1 MKRRK
6 KKKNSKSPKQYQPLE
21 EPTSFKPTI
30 EPIHASNGSTTLCPK
45 PDRRSRS
52 RGTKTRKS
60 SKRAALRT
68 RTSTHTHT
76 VSLILARVWNA
87 IRNAIR
93 GLARER
99 GQRKDMIRTR
109 AEVQT
114 CRVFPLVAGHRPTP
128 PDTAS
133 PAVYVPDYITIPLLL
148 FDKPIVML
156 SRIYA

>member
-1 MKRRK
+1 MDRPLYAQSQTDDLGHEGQRPESRR
-6 KKKNSKSPKQYQPLE
+6 NGLQFE
-21 EPTSFKPTI
+21 
-30 EPIHASNGSTTLCPK
+30 HA
-45 PDRRSRS
+45 R
-52 RGTKTRKS
+52 
-60 SKRAALRT
+60 
-68 RTSTHTHT
+68 THTHA

-93 GLARER
+93 GLTRER

-133 PAVYVPDYITIPLLL
+133 PAVYVPDYITVTIPLPL

-156 SRIYA
+156 SYLRVNTIRSHRGMSRKVSSLSRGG